1 MMFALFMSFFLFLEL
16 VKMRRN
22 AALHEK
28 EKAAYEKEKTRLEK
42 TIETLR
48 SQVKKP

>member
-1 MMFALFMSFFLFLEL
+1 
-16 VKMRRN
+16 MRRN

-42 TIETLR
+42 TIETFR